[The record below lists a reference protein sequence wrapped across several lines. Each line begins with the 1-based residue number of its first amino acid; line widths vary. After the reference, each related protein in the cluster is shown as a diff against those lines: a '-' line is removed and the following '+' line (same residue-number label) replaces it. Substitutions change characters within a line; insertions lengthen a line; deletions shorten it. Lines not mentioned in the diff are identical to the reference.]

1 MLMCAGRSAHLFL
14 YRVFQSIILL
24 AMPVSSLS
32 GGCFSSS
39 CPCWLCPASRRWNA
53 ALERRRRRQASAEK
67 KKMSE
72 RCGVNKRADSSL
84 SFLCEVIMHSPR
96 CFCSH
101 ANEVDRVGNHF
112 QTLSRGESR
121 KRQNK
126 GWNKRTLCLPPWP
139 RSGGRSRTGAC
150 VRSGCARRASVAVQI
165 HRGSEVTGF
174 K

>member
-1 MLMCAGRSAHLFL
+1 MCAGRSAHLFL
-14 YRVFQSIILL
+14 YSVFQSIILL
-24 AMPVSSLS
+24 AIPVSSLS
-32 GGCFSSS
+32 GSCFSSS
-39 CPCWLCPASRRWNA
+39 CPCWLCPASRRRNA
-53 ALERRRRRQASAEK
+53 ALVRRRRRRRRLASAGK

-121 KRQNK
+121 KTAKQRREQKNA
-126 GWNKRTLCLPPWP
+126 LPPWP
-139 RSGGRSRTGAC
+139 RSGCRNRTGAC
-150 VRSGCARRASVAVQI
+150 VLKWVCTRASVVVQI
-165 HRGSEVTGF
+165 HRFRGGGQR
-174 K
+174 